1 MAATPKTHAAG
12 DGGAQV
18 ATLHIGLW
26 NGAATLGGVPLYRR
40 LLLEAKAGGLMG
52 ATVWR
57 GVEGGHARGA
67 FRSVESEVASNELP
81 LLLDFVAHPQRLRP
95 WLPRAAKLVGGY
107 GVMVMEPNAGPREAG
122 RGEGESRLGRRVDI
136 YTLERCRHQGRPLY
150 QAVAEFAR
158 RRGLLWLSTT
168 RGLCGLGDGGR
179 WHEPGWWLRKDEV
192 PIIIT
197 ILDTAERVDKHL
209 PELVELV
216 AEQGV
221 VVSTAVQWH
230 HP

>member
-1 MAATPKTHAAG
+1 MAATSETSAG
-12 DGGAQV
+12 EHGYAQV
-18 ATLHIGLW
+18 ATLRIGLW
-26 NGAATLGGVPLYRR
+26 NGAATVGGMPLYRR
-40 LLLEAKAGGLMG
+40 LLLDAKAGGLTG

-81 LLLDFVAHPQRLRP
+81 LLLDFVAHPQRLLP
-95 WLPRAAKLVGGY
+95 WLPRAAKLVGGH
-107 GVMVMEPNAGPREAG
+107 GVMVMERSPGSQETD
-122 RGEGESRLGRRVDI
+122 RGEGASRLGRRVDI
-136 YTLERCRHQGRPLY
+136 YTLERCRCQGRPLY

-197 ILDTAERVDKHL
+197 ILDTVERMDKHL

-216 AEQGV
+216 SKQGV
-221 VVSTAVQWH
+221 VVSTVVHWH